1 MSHLEMIEITMC
13 LKGFR
18 HAHTAAARM
27 CLACCFLQGI
37 MALAGAQTLLKQFEE
52 RAKVAREA
60 PIDRNVE
67 NLGFFLKENSACSR
81 KAVFQFC
88 GCESHMFSYVFLMS
102 HLENVENTVCSQG
115 FRHARAADARVC
127 TL

>member
-1 MSHLEMIEITMC
+1 MFSNVSLMSHLEMIEITMR

-18 HAHTAAARM
+18 HAHAAAARM
-27 CLACCFLQGI
+27 CLACHFLQGI

-67 NLGFFLKENSACSR
+67 KPLFFERIQHARGRRFFNFLGAKVICF
-81 KAVFQFC
+81 
-88 GCESHMFSYVFLMS
+88 HMFS
-102 HLENVENTVCSQG
+102 
-115 FRHARAADARVC
+115 
-127 TL
+127 

>member
-1 MSHLEMIEITMC
+1 MSHFEMIELTMC

-18 HAHTAAARM
+18 HAHAAAARM
-27 CLACCFLQGI
+27 CLACYFLQGI

-67 NLGFFLKENSACSR
+67 KPLFFWI
-81 KAVFQFC
+81 Q
-88 GCESHMFSYVFLMS
+88 
-102 HLENVENTVCSQG
+102 
-115 FRHARAADARVC
+115 HARFLETVRPRLAPRTAGVRAGVSIETRPAPGVSPS
-127 TL
+127 TS

>member
-1 MSHLEMIEITMC
+1 MFSYVFLMSHLEMIEITMC

-18 HAHTAAARM
+18 HAHAAAARM
-27 CLACCFLQGI
+27 CLACYFLQGI

-67 NLGFFLKENSACSR
+67 KPLFFIR
-81 KAVFQFC
+81 IQ
-88 GCESHMFSYVFLMS
+88 
-102 HLENVENTVCSQG
+102 
-115 FRHARAADARVC
+115 HARGRRFFIF
-127 TL
+127 

>member
-1 MSHLEMIEITMC
+1 MFSYVFLMSHLEMFEITMC

-18 HAHTAAARM
+18 HAHAAAARM
-27 CLACCFLQGI
+27 CLACHFLQGI

-67 NLGFFLKENSACSR
+67 NHCFF
-81 KAVFQFC
+81 
-88 GCESHMFSYVFLMS
+88 
-102 HLENVENTVCSQG
+102 
-115 FRHARAADARVC
+115 
-127 TL
+127 

>member
-1 MSHLEMIEITMC
+1 MFSYVFLMSHLEMIEITMC

-18 HAHTAAARM
+18 HAHAAAARM
-27 CLACCFLQGI
+27 CLACHFLQGI

-67 NLGFFLKENSACSR
+67 KPMFLKVFNMPAEDDFSFFGVR
-81 KAVFQFC
+81 K
-88 GCESHMFSYVFLMS
+88 SYVFICFLDVAS
-102 HLENVENTVCSQG
+102 
-115 FRHARAADARVC
+115 
-127 TL
+127 

>member
-1 MSHLEMIEITMC
+1 MFSYVFLMSHLEMIEITMC

-18 HAHTAAARM
+18 HAHAAAARM
-27 CLACCFLQGI
+27 CLACYFLQGI

-67 NLGFFLKENSACSR
+67 KPLVFERIRHARGRRFFNFFVR
-81 KAVFQFC
+81 K
-88 GCESHMFSYVFLMS
+88 SYVFICFLDIA
-102 HLENVENTVCSQG
+102 
-115 FRHARAADARVC
+115 F
-127 TL
+127 

>member
-1 MSHLEMIEITMC
+1 MFPYVFLMSHFEMIEITMC

-18 HAHTAAARM
+18 HAHAAAARM
-27 CLACCFLQGI
+27 CLACHFLQGI

-67 NLGFFLKENSACSR
+67 KPLFFLRIQHARGRRFFNFLVR
-81 KAVFQFC
+81 K
-88 GCESHMFSYVFLMS
+88 SYVFICFLDIS
-102 HLENVENTVCSQG
+102 S
-115 FRHARAADARVC
+115 
-127 TL
+127 